1 MPLDPSTLIA
11 RTTAGD
17 AELSAPRHG
26 LAIAQRRLLT
36 ILDQPVPLDELAA
49 RPGILADRLERDLGR
64 LADNGLI
71 EIHRPVGVSGPVFP
85 AQRRSAAAIDLPPPP
100 TPTIA
105 PTIPGTLRLPSAGS
119 AAPPQVAIRQVR
131 RGRAILVGFATIVA
145 VGAAIF
151 LFATPSP
158 EPPPRKA
165 APSPPPPAA
174 APPLRSQ
181 AEASPAPSRSIEQV
195 RALLAHDP
203 TPARPPV
210 AFTTEPV
217 VNPSAVVPGSS
228 SKERPVSP
236 PRTASPV
243 PDAATPAPAL
253 APAPAPARNTAEPA
267 VLAVSPPPAATPAPP
282 IQLAA
287 AAPVLQETRIAPVT
301 LTPVTREV
309 PDFPREAVNAGVA
322 QGSVRAR
329 LTVDAAGRV
338 TAVDI
343 VDAQPRRVFDRA
355 VMRTLARWTFEPG
368 AGGRTTDVEIAF
380 RRD

>member
-49 RPGILADRLERDLGR
+49 RPGIQPDRLERDLGR
-64 LADNGLI
+64 LAEFRLV
-71 EIHRPVGVSGPVFP
+71 EIHRPAGASGPMFP
-85 AQRRSAAAIDLPPPP
+85 TPRRSAASIDLPPPP
-100 TPTIA
+100 TPTVA
-105 PTIPGTLRLPSAGS
+105 PTLPGTLRLPTAAS
-119 AAPPQVAIRQVR
+119 AAPAPVGIRHVR
-131 RGRAILVGFATIVA
+131 RGRAVLVGFATLVA
-145 VGAAIF
+145 VGVAVW

-165 APSPPPPAA
+165 APSPPPPAV
-174 APPLRSQ
+174 APTVRSQ
-181 AEASPAPSRSIEQV
+181 ADATPAPSRSIEQV
-195 RALLAHDP
+195 RALLAPDP
-203 TPARPPV
+203 TPARQPIG
-210 AFTTEPV
+210 FTTEPV
-217 VNPSAVVPGSS
+217 VAPTV
-228 SKERPVSP
+228 
-236 PRTASPV
+236 
-243 PDAATPAPAL
+243 ATPAAAPKPRVAEAPPTVIA
-253 APAPAPARNTAEPA
+253 APAPVADAAPARNTAEPA
-267 VLAVSPPPAATPAPP
+267 VLPVAPPPAAPP
-282 IQLAA
+282 VPPTQLAA
-287 AAPVLQETRIAPVT
+287 AAPVLQETRIAPLT
-301 LTPVTREV
+301 LTPVTREI
-309 PDFPREAVNAGVA
+309 PEFPREAVNAGVA

-355 VMRTLARWTFEPG
+355 VMRTLSRWTFEPG
-368 AGGRTTDVEIAF
+368 ASGRTTDIEIAF